1 MQYVYEYFRQV
12 VQIWQEVAPWLLL
25 GLIVAGL
32 IHVFLPAGRMSRWLG
47 GRGLGSVWKAALLGT
62 PLPLC
67 SCSVLPAAVAL
78 RRGGASRGATVS
90 FLVATPENGADSLAV
105 SYVLLGPLMT
115 IARLVGAIV
124 SAVST
129 GTLAELVDGCNSME
143 ATPPDTTPP
152 GPDTTCCHGT
162 SGCESPVTE
171 AACHGSDDT
180 DPSSLPQRFWFGLR
194 YAMTDLLTDIAPWT
208 AVGILAAA
216 AISTF
221 VPPDAM
227 AQQGSG
233 LVAMSTILLIGI
245 PMYICATAST
255 PVAASLLAAG
265 VSPGTVLVFLL
276 AGPATN
282 IGSIGIIGREIGT
295 RAVVVYLA
303 GISVCS
309 ICLGLLL
316 DQWLMLTN
324 GVVDPQMSGHVR
336 MVPGWLSLAAAML
349 LPLFAIRPLVRRIG
363 G

>member
-1 MQYVYEYFRQV
+1 M
-12 VQIWQEVAPWLLL
+12 
-25 GLIVAGL
+25 
-32 IHVFLPAGRMSRWLG
+32 
-47 GRGLGSVWKAALLGT
+47 
-62 PLPLC
+62 
-67 SCSVLPAAVAL
+67 
-78 RRGGASRGATVS
+78 S

-115 IARLVGAIV
+115 VARLLGALV
-124 SAVST
+124 SAVAT
-129 GTLAELVDGCNSME
+129 GTLAELVDVPDSIE
-143 ATPPDTTPP
+143 AKLPDTTPA

-162 SGCESPVTE
+162 NGCESPATE
-171 AACHGSDDT
+171 ADCHQSDDT
-180 DPSSLPQRFWFGLR
+180 EPSSLPQRFWFGLR
-194 YAMTDLLTDIAPWT
+194 YAMTDLLVDIAPWT

-227 AQQGSG
+227 AQWGSG
-233 LVAMSTILLIGI
+233 LMAMSAILLIGI

-282 IGSIGIIGREIGT
+282 LGSVGIIGREIGT
-295 RAVVVYLA
+295 RAVVAYLA

-324 GVVDPQMSGHVR
+324 GVVDPQMSDHVR
-336 MVPGWLSLAAAML
+336 MVPGWLSLTAAVL
-349 LPLFAIRPLVRRIG
+349 LPLFAIRPLLRKVTG
-363 G
+363 H